1 MNKPSILAVALCL
14 LAASSSVAW
23 ANPQHER
30 MKRCNQEAREKS
42 LKGDERKQFMS
53 GCLSGKHEGQ
63 GDVANK
69 GAKPEAAAKTTKKT
83 QPAAPAEKANGTNGA
98 KPAVVPVAASKEAV
112 VDPKERMKACN
123 RQATE
128 KTLAGDERKRFVSE
142 CLKG

>member
-1 MNKPSILAVALCL
+1 MNKPSIFAVAFCL
-14 LAASSSVAW
+14 LAVSSSVAW

-63 GDVANK
+63 GEVASK
-69 GAKPEAAAKTTKKT
+69 GTKPETAAKTTKT
-83 QPAAPAEKANGTNGA
+83 QPAAPAEKASGASAA

-112 VDPKERMKACN
+112 LDPKERMKACN

>member
-14 LAASSSVAW
+14 LTASSSVAW

-42 LKGDERKQFMS
+42 LKGDDRKQFMS

-63 GDVANK
+63 GEVANK
-69 GAKPEAAAKTTKKT
+69 GAKPEAAAKTTKT
-83 QPAAPAEKANGTNGA
+83 QPAAPADKANAASAT
-98 KPAVVPVAASKEAV
+98 KPAVVPVAANKEAAAL
-112 VDPKERMKACN
+112 DPKERMKACN